1 MSTKSL
7 QQLFREVLEITTD
20 NIWVQ
25 CPCRVESVNGNYVNV
40 LAIVNDEEIDVTHY
54 NVPIKRDETKNGYLY
69 FQIVEGDY
77 GTLRFYDRSIEDYKK
92 GDERWNGDFR
102 QHSIQDKCFELGF
115 IPDNSAYQ
123 YTTTALI
130 ELGCKDGLTNIQLN
144 NGEITINSTNVVVN
158 TTNAT
163 MNADNVVMS
172 ANSATMNVIN
182 TKIKGNIDIEG
193 NVDVIGTLSADV
205 VIPRN
210 GASGA
215 FTARVDS
222 SNGIVT
228 GGA

>member
-40 LAIVNDEEIDVTHY
+40 LAIINDEEIDVTHY
-54 NVPIKRDETKNGYLY
+54 NVPIKRDETKSGYLY

-115 IPDNSAYQ
+115 IPDNSAYK

-144 NGEITINSTNVVVN
+144 NGEITINSPISFNV
-158 TTNAT
+158 NAPEAEFSGNLSVGT
-163 MNADNVVMS
+163 GVS
-172 ANSATMNVIN
+172 AIVPC
-182 TKIKGNIDIEG
+182 GG
-193 NVDVIGTLSADV
+193 VTLT
-205 VIPRN
+205 
-210 GASGA
+210 
-215 FTARVDS
+215 F
-222 SNGIVT
+222 SNGILT
-228 GGA
+228 GVS